1 MQEIVKPQ
9 SRLREAR
16 KADTERKILDAAA
29 ALFVRDG
36 YTATTLAAVAEESG
50 VAARTVYVRFG
61 TKAELLRRVLDVA
74 IVGDTD
80 AVDLAHRDWQRLA
93 RTAAT
98 IESRLDAYCDGVC
111 GLMERVAPL
120 MAVFSQ
126 AEASEP
132 VIAAAAQSNR
142 EATVANITA
151 LWRAMASDGLLHP
164 DCDVDWAIATTSQLS
179 GAESYIY
186 MSRTLRWDIATY
198 RRWLYDTWLHFAT
211 TPGPSH

>member
-1 MQEIVKPQ
+1 VID
-9 SRLREAR
+9 EAR
-16 KADTERKILDAAA
+16 SD
-29 ALFVRDG
+29 
-36 YTATTLAAVAEESG
+36 VAEESG
-50 VAARTVYVRFG
+50 VAARSVYVRFG

-98 IESRLDAYCDGVC
+98 IELRLDAYCDGVC
-111 GLMERVAPL
+111 GLMRRVAPL

-126 AEASEP
+126 AQASEP
-132 VIAAAAQSNR
+132 VIAAAAQANR
-142 EATVANITA
+142 EATLANITVM
-151 LWRAMASDGLLHP
+151 WRALSSDGLLHP

-179 GAESYIY
+179 GSESYIY
-186 MSRTLRWDIATY
+186 MSRTLDWDIATY

>member
-1 MQEIVKPQ
+1 MYAGVVLAQPFEVTGEGI
-9 SRLREAR
+9 EG
-16 KADTERKILDAAA
+16 IL
-29 ALFVRDG
+29 V
-36 YTATTLAAVAEESG
+36 
-50 VAARTVYVRFG
+50 
-61 TKAELLRRVLDVA
+61 
-74 IVGDTD
+74 
-80 AVDLAHRDWQRLA
+80 
-93 RTAAT
+93 TAAT

-132 VIAAAAQSNR
+132 VIAAAAQANR

-151 LWRAMASDGLLHP
+151 LWRAMSSDGLLHP
-164 DCDVDWAIATTSQLS
+164 GCDVDWAIATTSQLS